1 MRLAALGAAGT
12 GGGNRLALPTRREA
26 PVDVKPPA
34 VLLPAGHQLSE
45 KVAAHLRDEVM
56 SGRLRGGD
64 FIRPERVAS
73 DFGVSATPVREALMA
88 LASEGT
94 VTWQPRRGF
103 RVARMTRDDVVDL
116 FDVQAYIAGELAA
129 RAVRTM
135 AAADVEG
142 LRGLQVQLENAAA
155 QQSVDEVHRLNHEI
169 HRGINRSAGTSR
181 LTALLGQLVGFVPL
195 RYFGEVEGWAE
206 ASAHDHE
213 AIFHALQAG
222 DAAAARHAM
231 AEHIRHVGDLLSNHL
246 AQRGVFDQPDATQAP
261 A

>member
-1 MRLAALGAAGT
+1 
-12 GGGNRLALPTRREA
+12 
-26 PVDVKPPA
+26 VDVLPSA
-34 VLLPAGHQLSE
+34 VLLPGGHQLSE

-88 LASEGT
+88 LATEGT

-129 RAVRTM
+129 RAVGTM
-135 AAADVEG
+135 ADTDVDA
-142 LRGLQVQLENAAA
+142 LRTLQVQLENAAA
-155 QQSVDEVHRLNHEI
+155 QQSVDEVYRLNHEI

-195 RYFGEVEGWAE
+195 RYFGEVEGWGGG
-206 ASAHDHE
+206 SAPDHP
-213 AIFHALQAG
+213 ARLDAQPAG

-231 AEHIRHVGDLLSNHL
+231 AEHIRHVGDLLADHL
-246 AQRGVFDQPDATQAP
+246 AQRGVFDQADPTQAP

>member
-1 MRLAALGAAGT
+1 MDV
-12 GGGNRLALPTRREA
+12 LPS
-26 PVDVKPPA
+26 A
-34 VLLPAGHQLSE
+34 VLLPGGHQLSE

-88 LASEGT
+88 LATEGT

-129 RAVRTM
+129 RAVGTM
-135 AAADVEG
+135 ADTDVDA
-142 LRGLQVQLENAAA
+142 LRTLQVQLEN
-155 QQSVDEVHRLNHEI
+155 
-169 HRGINRSAGTSR
+169 
-181 LTALLGQLVGFVPL
+181 
-195 RYFGEVEGWAE
+195 
-206 ASAHDHE
+206 
-213 AIFHALQAG
+213 
-222 DAAAARHAM
+222 AAAARHAM
-231 AEHIRHVGDLLSNHL
+231 AEHIRHVGDLLADHL
-246 AQRGVFDQPDATQAP
+246 AQRGVFDQADPTQAP